1 MTESEIRRV
10 LRELCDD
17 LDRAARRVIL
27 PAALGAGMALSA
39 GCGGRGVPAA
49 TTDGSAGA
57 DQHAVRVDGRTQPSP
72 LKVDQALERRVPPP
86 LPDYMPAWQPEAG
99 PAGRDLPGPV
109 GAYGVPMY
117 MMPSPEP
124 DAG

>member
-1 MTESEIRRV
+1 VTESEIRRV

-27 PAALGAGMALSA
+27 PAALGAGMALAA
-39 GCGGRGVPAA
+39 GCGGRGVPASLDSGA
-49 TTDGSAGA
+49 GTDRQGQVRTDGKPAPG
-57 DQHAVRVDGRTQPSP
+57 
-72 LKVDQALERRVPPP
+72 VDQAVPPP
-86 LPDYMPAWQPEAG
+86 LPEYMPAWRDARP
-99 PAGRDLPGPV
+99 PDLPGPV

-117 MMPSPEP
+117 MMPSPD